1 MTTQRF
7 KNVLDSIATLS
18 KKFTDIANR
27 EKNIMELYSI
37 REEQERKAN
46 EEKRKLDEIDRI
58 FDRLATGTHYQDLTP
73 QATPQKV
80 IPNPYISASM
90 PSSVVT
96 TPVVSTPD
104 VSTPVV
110 SAPVVSTPVVSAP
123 VVSTHV
129 VFENNPFKPPALS
142 RFNIPSLKSPS
153 QA

>member
-1 MTTQRF
+1 
-7 KNVLDSIATLS
+7 
-18 KKFTDIANR
+18 
-27 EKNIMELYSI
+27 MELYSI

-104 VSTPVV
+104 VS
-110 SAPVVSTPVVSAP
+110 APVVSTPVAPVVSTPAVSAPAVSAP
-123 VVSTHV
+123 VVSPHV

-153 QA
+153 HA